1 MTTMTTLRRL
11 VFAFLALHAA
21 ASEACRVPPA
31 EQLIGIDE
39 QLGQAMDVAVG
50 QVIGATPL
58 GAGLVEYR
66 FLVLEQLAGT
76 PQKVFTVMGGPA
88 ERNDKDATF
97 HGHVD
102 FAFWAR
108 GGGRTMNGLDCVI
121 HPGFIVGD
129 TYLVFLGS
137 APTWRSFEKIEMV
150 DGIVNPDD
158 KWLAYARARLGST
171 AARRDGVPDYERIGR
186 FLYGFQRIV
195 TPDDLDRQALA
206 AQHAPADLLFRAG
219 RLADEFDRIVQ
230 GGLRAPDAQFEATLR
245 EAAEVHAAL
254 QAWRGSN
261 R

>member
-58 GAGLVEYR
+58 GEGLVEYR

-97 HGHVD
+97 HGHAD

-158 KWLAYARARLGST
+158 KWLA
-171 AARRDGVPDYERIGR
+171 
-186 FLYGFQRIV
+186 YGFQRIV